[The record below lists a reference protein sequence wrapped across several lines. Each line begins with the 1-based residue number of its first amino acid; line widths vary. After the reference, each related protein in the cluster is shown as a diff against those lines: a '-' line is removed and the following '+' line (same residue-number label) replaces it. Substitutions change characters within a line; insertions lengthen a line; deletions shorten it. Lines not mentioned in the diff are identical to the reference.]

1 MRFKFHNQ
9 FFANEKRHQQQ
20 NIYDIFKSQA
30 KNILVE
36 NCINVL
42 NTDQSRDR
50 GLFKFKDQKLFIEKK
65 YLNSSQLRIDLFKLS
80 QVELLHQVF
89 ID

>member
-1 MRFKFHNQ
+1 KTIKNKLLK
-9 FFANEKRHQQQ
+9 NKV
-20 NIYDIFKSQA
+20 KSQA

-50 GLFKFKDQKLFIEKK
+50 GLFKFKDQKLFTEKK